1 MEDRWLKKR
10 PNPKTGRRDRTAL
23 YGKCTRYRVKGI
35 PGVKDRSF
43 DTLNDAKTWLAQAQ
57 TDARPGEFVDPRNGA
72 ISLKDYIATH
82 WWPTRSGD
90 PSTLERIEQRVRRH
104 IVPHLGA
111 LPLNNLGTEAL
122 RGWKKRLEKDLG
134 PTSIRLVRATLSSV
148 LQAAVEDR
156 RLARN
161 PCRASTVRPPAAA
174 PGRVEAW
181 PPERVLAVRAA
192 LPERYRVLAEIGA
205 GLGLRQGEAFGLARE
220 DIDFDEEVVHVRRQ
234 VKMVRTKLCFALPK
248 GRKVRDVPLPPSVAK
263 AIRQHMEI
271 FAPVPVT
278 MPWDDSRPAET
289 AVEAKHRRPRT
300 YNLLVTGRERKA
312 INRNYFNSY
321 TWKPALAGAGVIAP
335 LEESAPDGSRVWEPS
350 REHGYHA
357 LRHFYASEQLE
368 AGESVVSLARWLGHS
383 DPGFTLRKYA
393 HFLPRAGARGNAA
406 IDAVFA

>member
-1 MEDRWLKKR
+1 M
-10 PNPKTGRRDRTAL
+10 
-23 YGKCTRYRVKGI
+23 YGKSTRYRVKGI

-43 DTLNDAKTWLAQAQ
+43 DTLQDAKTWLAQAQ
-57 TDARPGEFVDPRNGA
+57 TDARRGEFVDPRDGA
-72 ISLKDYIATH
+72 ISLKDYVSAH
-82 WWPTRSGD
+82 WWPTQSGD

-111 LPLNNLGTEAL
+111 LPLNSIGTEAL
-122 RGWKKRLEKDLG
+122 RSWKKRLEKDLG
-134 PTSIRLVRATLSSV
+134 PTSIRLVWATLSGI

-192 LPERYRVLAEIGA
+192 LPERYRVLIEIGA

-220 DIDFDEEVVHVRRQ
+220 DIDFDQDVVRIRRQ

-263 AIRQHMEI
+263 ALWRHIDL
-271 FAPVPVT
+271 FAPVPIT
-278 MPWDDSRPAET
+278 MPWDDPSPPQT
-289 AVEAKHRRPRT
+289 PVEAKHRRPRT

-321 TWKPALAGAGVIAP
+321 VWKPALAEAGVIAP
-335 LEESAPDGSRVWEPS
+335 LEESAPDGARVWEPS

-393 HFLPRAGARGNAA
+393 HFLPCPARAHVAA
-406 IDAVFA
+406 PP

>member
-1 MEDRWLKKR
+1 M
-10 PNPKTGRRDRTAL
+10 

-43 DTLNDAKTWLAQAQ
+43 DALQDAKTWLAQAQ
-57 TDARPGEFVDPRNGA
+57 TDARRGEFVDPRDGA

-82 WWPTRSGD
+82 WWPTQSGD

-111 LPLNNLGTEAL
+111 LPLNSVGTEAL
-122 RGWKKRLEKDLG
+122 RSWKKRLEKDLG
-134 PTSIRLVRATLSSV
+134 PTSIRLVWATLSGV

-161 PCRASTVRPPAAA
+161 PCRARTVRPPAAA

-192 LPERYRVLAEIGA
+192 LTERYRVLVEIGA
-205 GLGLRQGEAFGLARE
+205 GLGLRQGEAFGLSME

-248 GRKVRDVPLPPSVAK
+248 GRKVRDVPLPSSVAK
-263 AIRQHMEI
+263 SLRQHMEL
-271 FAPVPVT
+271 FAPVSVT
-278 MPWDDSRPAET
+278 MPWDDPSPPQT
-289 AVEAKHRRPRT
+289 PVEAKHRRPRT

-321 TWKPALAGAGVIAP
+321 VWKPALSEAGVIAA

-393 HFLPRAGARGNAA
+393 HFLPRAGARGSSA

>member
-1 MEDRWLKKR
+1 M
-10 PNPKTGRRDRTAL
+10 
-23 YGKCTRYRVKGI
+23 KGI

-43 DTLNDAKTWLAQAQ
+43 DTLQDAKTWLAQAQ
-57 TDARPGEFVDPRNGA
+57 TDARRGEFIDPRDGA

-82 WWPTRSGD
+82 WWPTQSGD

-111 LPLNNLGTEAL
+111 LSLNSVGTEAL
-122 RGWKKRLEKDLG
+122 RSWKKRLEKDLG
-134 PTSIRLVRATLSSV
+134 PTSIRMVWATLSGV

-192 LPERYRVLAEIGA
+192 LPERSRVLVEIGA
-205 GLGLRQGEAFGLARE
+205 GLGLRQGEALGLSME

-248 GRKVRDVPLPPSVAK
+248 GRKVRDVPLPSSVAK
-263 AIRQHMEI
+263 AVRQHTEV

-278 MPWDDSRPAET
+278 MPWDDPRPAET
-289 AVEAKHRRPRT
+289 PVEAKHRRPRT

-321 TWKPALAGAGVIAP
+321 VWKPALATAGVIAP
-335 LEESAPDGSRVWEPS
+335 LDESASAGARVWEPS
-350 REHGYHA
+350 REHGFHA
-357 LRHFYASEQLE
+357 LRHFYASEELE

-383 DPGFTLRKYA
+383 DPGFTLRKYS
-393 HFLPRAGARGNAA
+393 HFLPRAGARGSVA
-406 IDAVFA
+406 IDAIFG

>member
-1 MEDRWLKKR
+1 M
-10 PNPKTGRRDRTAL
+10 
-23 YGKCTRYRVKGI
+23 
-35 PGVKDRSF
+35 
-43 DTLNDAKTWLAQAQ
+43 
-57 TDARPGEFVDPRNGA
+57 
-72 ISLKDYIATH
+72 
-82 WWPTRSGD
+82 
-90 PSTLERIEQRVRRH
+90 RRH

-111 LPLNNLGTEAL
+111 LPLNSVGTEAL
-122 RGWKKRLEKDLG
+122 RSWKKRLEKDLG
-134 PTSIRLVRATLSSV
+134 PTSIRLVWATLSGV

-161 PCRASTVRPPAAA
+161 PCRARTVRPPAAA

-181 PPERVLAVRAA
+181 PPERVLAVRAVLA
-192 LPERYRVLAEIGA
+192 ERYRVLVEIGA
-205 GLGLRQGEAFGLARE
+205 GLGLRQGEAFGLSME

-248 GRKVRDVPLPPSVAK
+248 GRKVRDVPLPSSVAK
-263 AIRQHMEI
+263 SLRRHMEL

-278 MPWDDSRPAET
+278 MPWDDPSPPQT
-289 AVEAKHRRPRT
+289 PVEAKHRRPRT

-321 TWKPALAGAGVIAP
+321 AWKPALAQAGVIAA

-393 HFLPRAGARGNAA
+393 HFLPRAGARGSSA